1 MKIVGLTGGMGS
13 GKTTVAHLFKALGV
27 PVYIADVEAR
37 RISNTSKVIRK
48 KMIALLG
55 EQSYNEKGI
64 NSGYVAEKIFNN
76 KNLLSEVNKI
86 IHPKVKQHFI
96 RWVKKQ
102 EGPYCI
108 KEAAILFENDGY
120 KDCDLMILVTA
131 PKQIRVQ
138 RILKRDKTT
147 AKEIEAR
154 MSHQWPDE
162 KKIPLSN
169 FIISNIDSVD
179 TQRQVL
185 EIHNQILKH

>member
-1 MKIVGLTGGMGS
+1 MGS